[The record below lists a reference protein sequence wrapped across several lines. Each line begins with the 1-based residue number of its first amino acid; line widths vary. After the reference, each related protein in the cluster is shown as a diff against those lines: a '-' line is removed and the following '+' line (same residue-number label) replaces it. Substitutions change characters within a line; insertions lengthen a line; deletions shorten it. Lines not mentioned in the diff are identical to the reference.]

1 MMHLRIDF
9 GFATALTFAAL
20 LSACSTQVDKPYFRT
35 EGVSS
40 PVSNCSV
47 DPRSLGNIERV
58 PDFSEHNGCGG
69 RNVYKVYDI
78 SGISFSQPA
87 IVRCEVAD
95 TLAEWISN
103 TVQPRAKAIFGQNV
117 ASFKIAASYA
127 CRPRNNRSGAKL
139 SEHGMANAIDIAA
152 FTLANGEEINVLEDW
167 YSGSSANRAFLRAIR
182 SEACGPFHTV
192 LGPGSDADHRDH
204 IHLDLQKE
212 RGGGPYCR

>member
-1 MMHLRIDF
+1 MMRLRIDF
-9 GFATALTFAAL
+9 GFATALTLAAL

-58 PDFSEHNGCGG
+58 PDFSEYNGCGG
-69 RNVYKVYDI
+69 QNVYKVYDI

>member
-1 MMHLRIDF
+1 MRLRLDF
-9 GFATALTFAAL
+9 GLASALTLATL
-20 LSACSTQVDKPYFRT
+20 LSACSTQIDKPYFRT
-35 EGVSS
+35 EGVAS

-47 DPRSLGNIERV
+47 DPRSLGNIERI

-69 RNVYKVYDI
+69 QNVYNVSDI

-95 TLAEWISN
+95 TLAEWITN

-152 FTLANGEEINVLEDW
+152 FTLANGEEINVHNDW
-167 YSGSSANRAFLRAIR
+167 YSGSSENRAFLRAIR

-192 LGPGSDADHRDH
+192 LGPGSDAEHKDH

-212 RGGGPYCR
+212 RSGGPYCH